1 MIEEKDNEGT
11 RWFGGG
17 ARGSTSKFPS
27 RDINRLSRRKISAVQ
42 NVLLHTTLRLAQG
55 EDLSVVN
62 FVGSSLP
69 ELADVAF
76 LVGFMGAQ
84 EVLLTSDLEHGTH
97 ACGFTLAC
105 RSKYGTTYAM
115 HLFHGRLTGMEIA
128 DPEGITAIY
137 VRAGKLPMYSMVL
150 SLVGPAKDE
159 ESKETGYRHNLPRL
173 LTTDPTYTGAK
184 AKSERSRQRN
194 ERESSL
200 AGRTFKAICQGHAGL
215 QLLVN
220 WNELI
225 VNELV

>member
-1 MIEEKDNEGT
+1 MNLTGGRGRWGPIKLIEEKDNEGT

-17 ARGSTSKFPS
+17 ASKFPS

-150 SLVGPAKDE
+150 SLVARSGPPKTRRARKRGIG
-159 ESKETGYRHNLPRL
+159 TTYR
-173 LTTDPTYTGAK
+173 DY
-184 AKSERSRQRN
+184 
-194 ERESSL
+194 
-200 AGRTFKAICQGHAGL
+200 
-215 QLLVN
+215 
-220 WNELI
+220 
-225 VNELV
+225 

>member
-1 MIEEKDNEGT
+1 VNLTGGRGRWGPIKLIEEKDNEGT

-17 ARGSTSKFPS
+17 ASKFPS

-150 SLVGPAKDE
+150 SLVARSGPPKTRRARKRGIG
-159 ESKETGYRHNLPRL
+159 TTYR
-173 LTTDPTYTGAK
+173 DY
-184 AKSERSRQRN
+184 
-194 ERESSL
+194 
-200 AGRTFKAICQGHAGL
+200 
-215 QLLVN
+215 
-220 WNELI
+220 
-225 VNELV
+225 

>member
-1 MIEEKDNEGT
+1 MGT
-11 RWFGGG
+11 HQIDRGERQRRNAMVW
-17 ARGSTSKFPS
+17 RGSTSKFPS

-105 RSKYGTTYAM
+105 RSTYGTTYAM

-150 SLVGPAKDE
+150 SLVARSGPPKTRRARKRGIG
-159 ESKETGYRHNLPRL
+159 TTYR
-173 LTTDPTYTGAK
+173 DY
-184 AKSERSRQRN
+184 
-194 ERESSL
+194 
-200 AGRTFKAICQGHAGL
+200 
-215 QLLVN
+215 
-220 WNELI
+220 
-225 VNELV
+225 